1 MHMAKVLIAGSRGDG
16 DSWPVYLEDD
26 PIRPEMAE
34 VPTLKPPIAFV
45 ASWSELRALADQHG
59 LEPDG
64 DGYKE
69 MEKVW
74 ATALGSSTCSGRLRL
89 ASAQAIAQFGVDHRP
104 SDP

>member
-1 MHMAKVLIAGSRGDG
+1 MHMAKFLIAGSRGDG

-34 VPTLKPPIAFV
+34 VLTLKLPIAFV
-45 ASWSELRALADQHG
+45 ASWSELRALADQYG

-69 MEKVW
+69 MEKV
-74 ATALGSSTCSGRLRL
+74 LGNC
-89 ASAQAIAQFGVDHRP
+89 P
-104 SDP
+104 W